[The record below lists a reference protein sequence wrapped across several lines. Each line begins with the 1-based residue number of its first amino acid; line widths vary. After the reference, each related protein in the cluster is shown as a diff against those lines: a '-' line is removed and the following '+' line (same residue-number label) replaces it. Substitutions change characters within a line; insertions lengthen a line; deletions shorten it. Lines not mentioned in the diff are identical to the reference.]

1 VVYSMHMENK
11 QKLLEY
17 LRSKK
22 LMTVA
27 TYGDDVWAASVYYT
41 IDNDFSL
48 HFLSDPDSK
57 HVQDLH
63 KNRSVA
69 CTIADSRQEAAD
81 KKMGVQL
88 KGTAEEVTGMDR
100 LMPIMDMWH
109 AVNPGMESVLS
120 IDTIRGK
127 VVDSAIYKIT
137 PQYIKF
143 FNEELY
149 GAEGYEVFQFGEDA
163 K

>member
-1 VVYSMHMENK
+1 MHMQNK
-11 QKLLEY
+11 LKLLEY

-41 IDNDFSL
+41 IDDDFSIY
-48 HFLSDPDSK
+48 FLSAPEAQ

-63 KNRSVA
+63 KNKGIA
-69 CTIADSRQEAAD
+69 CTVADCRQEAVD
-81 KKMGVQL
+81 KKVGVQL
-88 KGTAEEVTGMDR
+88 KGIAEEVTGIDR

-109 AVNPGMESVLS
+109 TVNPGMRSVLS

-127 VVDSAIYKIT
+127 VIDSVIYKIT

-149 GAEGYEVFQFGEDA
+149 GSEGCEVFTFGEDS

>member
-1 VVYSMHMENK
+1 MEHK
-11 QKLLEY
+11 QQLLEY

-27 TYGDDVWAASVYYT
+27 TYSDDVWAASVYYT
-41 IDNDFSL
+41 VDDDFSIY
-48 HFLSDPDSK
+48 FLSAPESK

-63 KNRSVA
+63 KNGSVA
-69 CTIADSRQEAAD
+69 CTIADSRQEAVD

-88 KGTAEEVTGMDR
+88 KGIAVEVTGMDR

-109 AVNPGMESVLS
+109 AVNPGLESILS

-127 VVDSAIYKIT
+127 VIDSIVYKIA

-149 GAEGYEVFQFGEDA
+149 GPEGCEVFKFA
-163 K
+163 

>member
-1 VVYSMHMENK
+1 MENR

-22 LMTVA
+22 VMTLA
-27 TYGDDVWAASVYYT
+27 TYGDDVWASTVFYT
-41 IDNDFSL
+41 IDDGFCL
-48 HFLSDPDSK
+48 YFLSEPTSK
-57 HVQDLH
+57 HVQDLR
-63 KNRSVA
+63 KNGSVA
-69 CTIADSRQEAAD
+69 CAVADSRQEAVD
-81 KKMGVQL
+81 KKIGVQV
-88 KGTAEEVTGMDR
+88 KGMATEVEGMDR

-109 AVNPGMESVLS
+109 AVNPGLESVLS
-120 IDTIRGK
+120 IDKIRGK
-127 VVDSAIYKIT
+127 VVDSAVYKIS

-149 GAEGYEVFQFGEDA
+149 GIEGYEVFRFDDGI